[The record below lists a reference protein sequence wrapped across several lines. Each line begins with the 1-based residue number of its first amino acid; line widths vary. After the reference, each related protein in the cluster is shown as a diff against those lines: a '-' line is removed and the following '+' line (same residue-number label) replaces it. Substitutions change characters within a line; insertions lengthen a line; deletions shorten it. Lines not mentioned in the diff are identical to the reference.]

1 MSLAMPLPHYNNIL
15 HIYLS
20 CVFHRKASQDSWYP
34 RSSCYGRLPAAGRET
49 VGAGAAAER
58 SIYRNEPVVVRGTSA
73 GKQKK
78 VVVGTLV
85 IGTLFLMTKKRK
97 NMKQPNTGDL
107 YISILICTDNFSF
120 SYMFFLVPQFGK
132 SSTTLCRFIVAYIN
146 PHFCFFNPIACQSM
160 SSFVRFLFFMT
171 YWNRRWESMG
181 FQLILQVINLFPW
194 SVGVVSSGTFG
205 FVQQ

>member
-1 MSLAMPLPHYNNIL
+1 MFFIERHHKTRDIPG
-15 HIYLS
+15 
-20 CVFHRKASQDSWYP
+20 HRVS
-34 RSSCYGRLPAAGRET
+34 YGRLPAAGRET

-146 PHFCFFNPIACQSM
+146 PHICFFTPLLVSQCPASC
-160 SSFVRFLFFMT
+160 VFLFFMT